1 MKVFFSLDANFQA
14 LELTAVAIGNFDG
27 LHLGHQEIL
36 RILVEEAAAANL
48 NSLVFTFSPHPEKI
62 LGQESIRM
70 IQTLEQRLE
79 GLKKLGVKTVLV
91 MPFSDHFSQLTAREF
106 IEAVLWSR
114 LRARLVVVGQ
124 DFRFGRRRE
133 GNADLLSQTGR
144 KLGLKVLTVPPV
156 IRDGQ
161 TVSSSLIRDLL
172 EKGEVDLA
180 ARYLGR
186 VYEIDGTVIK
196 GDSRGQSL
204 GIPTAN
210 ISSQNE
216 ILPPG
221 VFITET
227 KVQGVS
233 FPSVTNIGQR
243 PTFGPS
249 PPIIESHIID
259 FNGNLYGE
267 KVRTGLYR
275 KIRDEKKFLGEA
287 ELKRQVN
294 LDIEKA
300 KEFWA
305 RKKENN
311 FIAD

>member
-1 MKVFFSLDANFQA
+1 MKVYFSLDANLQVIG
-14 LELTAVAIGNFDG
+14 LTAVAIGNFDG

-36 RILVEEAAAANL
+36 RVLVEQAAAANL

-62 LGQESIRM
+62 FGQEPIRM

-91 MPFSDHFSQLTAREF
+91 MPFNDHFSRLTAQEF

-114 LRARLVVVGQ
+114 LQARLVVVGE
-124 DFRFGRRRE
+124 DFRFGRNRE

-144 KLGLKVLTVPPV
+144 KLGLRVLTVPPV

-172 EKGEVDLA
+172 ERGEVDLA

-196 GDSRGQSL
+196 GNSRGQSL

-227 KVQGVS
+227 KVQGKS

-249 PPIIESHIID
+249 PAIIESHIID
-259 FNGNLYGE
+259 FHGNLYGE
-267 KVRTGLYR
+267 KVRTSLYH
-275 KIRDEKKFLGEA
+275 KIRDEKKFSGEA
-287 ELKRQVN
+287 ELKLQVN
-294 LDIEKA
+294 LDIERA

-305 RKKENN
+305 RKTGK
-311 FIAD
+311 

>member
-14 LELTAVAIGNFDG
+14 LGLTAVAIGNFDG